1 MQAGVERADPY
12 AEIDLHALVRDPH
25 GRERR
30 VPAFWRGGDRWSFRY
45 ASPLPGVHIY
55 RTRCSDASDTGLHDR
70 QGEIEV
76 VPYEGDNPLY
86 RHGPLRDSAGHP
98 CLEHADGTPFPWLGD
113 AWWMGLTKRLT
124 WPDDFQLADHGP
136 RAQGIHPHPDRRRAV
151 SGPAAVRPA
160 RRERGGTPVD
170 ARRGGRLRARNAEPG
185 LVGPGRRAHRPPG
198 LVGAGAVPGGLL
210 GLLPGALRRGVDPP
224 PLGLPDR
231 PLRRLAGGLVS
242 GRRGDRPLLHH
253 RRRLGSGSGRSRRGR
268 AARGVDSPAASRAR
282 GRPVRAAAHHPSHLL
297 RRPHGGR
304 AGPAGREHAADR
316 PLRIPHAVDQRRHD
330 RGSGRARAAPA
341 GGHIRGVL
349 RRHPR
354 DLLRRRA
361 TVHVLVVDPER
372 RLRVHLRRQ
381 RAVAGDHAR

>member
-124 WPDDFQLADHGP
+124 WPDDFRWLTTDRVRKGFTLIQIVAGLYPDQPPFDP
-136 RAQGIHPHPDRRRAV
+136 RGENEAGHPWTRA
-151 SGPAAVRPA
+151 G
-160 RRERGGTPVD
+160 EDGYELGTPNPAWWD
-170 ARRGGRLRARNAEPG
+170 RADERIAHLVSSG
-185 LVGPGRRAHRPPG
+185 LVPC
-198 LVGAGAVPGGLL
+198 LVGCL

-231 PLRRLAGGLVS
+231 PLRRPAGGLVP

-268 AARGVDSPAASRAR
+268 VARGVDSPVASRAR
-282 GRPVRAAAHHPSHLL
+282 GRPVRSGRSPSIPPSTATAWWTSRTCWTVNMLQTGHF
-297 RRPHGGR
+297 GF
-304 AGPAGREHAADR
+304 
-316 PLRIPHAVDQRRHD
+316 PHAVDQRRHD

-341 GGHIRGVL
+341 GGHVGGVL

-361 TVHVLVVDPER
+361 TVHVLVIDS
-372 RLRVHLRRQ
+372 
-381 RAVAGDHAR
+381 